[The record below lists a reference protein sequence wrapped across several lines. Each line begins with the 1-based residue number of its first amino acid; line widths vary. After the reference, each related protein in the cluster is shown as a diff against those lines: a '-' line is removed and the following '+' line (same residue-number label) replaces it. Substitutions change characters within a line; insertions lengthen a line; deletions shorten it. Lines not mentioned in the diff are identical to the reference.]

1 MYGADLRLG
10 WQVNNLLAIYAQP
23 HLSFGSLGTSVA
35 GAPVSGG
42 TGTFVTTVLGEVT
55 LIDRVFAGAG
65 VGYGMFNNPS
75 GVALEARAGAYP
87 LMGHGEDGVRR
98 KGLMVGIDFRDVLLS
113 GASGIMV
120 MGCIGYEAF

>member
-35 GAPVSGG
+35 GAPISGG
-42 TGTFVTTVLGEVT
+42 TGTFTGTVIGEVT
-55 LIDRVFAGAG
+55 LVDRVFAGAG
-65 VGYGMFNNPS
+65 VGYGLLNNPS
-75 GVALEARAGAYP
+75 GPAIEARAGAYP
-87 LMGHGEDGVRR
+87 LMGRGEDGIRR
-98 KGLMVGIDFRDVLLS
+98 KGLMVGVDFRSVFVS
-113 GASGIMV
+113 GATGILF